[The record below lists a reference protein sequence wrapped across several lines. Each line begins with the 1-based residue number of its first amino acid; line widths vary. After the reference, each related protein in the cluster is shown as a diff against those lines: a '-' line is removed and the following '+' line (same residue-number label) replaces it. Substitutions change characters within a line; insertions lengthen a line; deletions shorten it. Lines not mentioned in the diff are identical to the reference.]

1 MHLFNLKKSL
11 VSLYICLVALLAVVT
26 FVEHVRG
33 TEFVEKYVYH
43 TVWFC
48 CLWGVLAAL
57 AVVVLV
63 KRQLWRR
70 LPTLLLHGSF
80 LVILVGAM
88 ITFSY
93 SKKGYM
99 HLTVGTEVGTFI
111 DQDSKRVIELHPMF
125 RQFSGG
131 VLSGDGCSGRLR
143 QLYSGCGTCF
153 HESYPLSSGVSLLP
167 VFF

>member
-26 FVEHVRG
+26 FVEHVHG

-63 KRQLWRR
+63 KRQLWRH
-70 LPTLLLHGSF
+70 LPGI
-80 LVILVGAM
+80 VVAW
-88 ITFSY
+88 
-93 SKKGYM
+93 
-99 HLTVGTEVGTFI
+99 
-111 DQDSKRVIELHPMF
+111 
-125 RQFSGG
+125 
-131 VLSGDGCSGRLR
+131 
-143 QLYSGCGTCF
+143 
-153 HESYPLSSGVSLLP
+153 LLP
-167 VFF
+167 FYLGGSHDYIFHAARKDICISQ

>member
-63 KRQLWRR
+63 KRQLWRH
-70 LPTLLLHGSF
+70 LPALLLHGSF
-80 LVILVGAM
+80 LFILVGE
-88 ITFSY
+88 I
-93 SKKGYM
+93 
-99 HLTVGTEVGTFI
+99 
-111 DQDSKRVIELHPMF
+111 
-125 RQFSGG
+125 
-131 VLSGDGCSGRLR
+131 GRA
-143 QLYSGCGTCF
+143 
-153 HESYPLSSGVSLLP
+153 HV
-167 VFF
+167 

>member
-63 KRQLWRR
+63 KRQLWRH
-70 LPTLLLHGSF
+70 LPALLLQGSF
-80 LVILVGAM
+80 LFILVGAM
-88 ITFSY
+88 ITFSC

-111 DQDSKRVIELHPMF
+111 DQDSKRVIELPFTLCLDSF
-125 RQFSGG
+125 R
-131 VLSGDGCSGRLR
+131 VE
-143 QLYSGCGTCF
+143 Y
-153 HESYPLSSGVSLLP
+153 YPATEAPADHVIYIRDA
-167 VFF
+167 

>member
-57 AVVVLV
+57 AVAVLV
-63 KRQLWRR
+63 S
-70 LPTLLLHGSF
+70 GSC
-80 LVILVGAM
+80 
-88 ITFSY
+88 
-93 SKKGYM
+93 
-99 HLTVGTEVGTFI
+99 
-111 DQDSKRVIELHPMF
+111 
-125 RQFSGG
+125 GG
-131 VLSGDGCSGRLR
+131 ISRHCCCMAPSSLSWW
-143 QLYSGCGTCF
+143 
-153 HESYPLSSGVSLLP
+153 EP
-167 VFF
+167 

>member
-57 AVVVLV
+57 AVAVLV

-70 LPTLLLHGSF
+70 LPALLLHGSF
-80 LVILVGAM
+80 LFILVGAM
-88 ITFSY
+88 ITFSC

-111 DQDSKRVIELHPMF
+111 DQDSKRVIELPF
-125 RQFSGG
+125 TSYVWTVSGW
-131 VLSGDGCSGRLR
+131 SIIRGRMLR
-143 QLYSGCGTCF
+143 QIMSAISGMRNQF
-153 HESYPLSSGVSLLP
+153 P
-167 VFF
+167 

>member
-48 CLWGVLAAL
+48 CLWGTIATIAL
-57 AVVVLV
+57 VALI
-63 KRQLWRR
+63 RRALWRR
-70 LPTLLLHGSF
+70 FPILLFHGSL

-88 ITFSY
+88 ITFIG
-93 SKKGYM
+93 SKKGYV
-99 HLTVGTEVGTFI
+99 HLLPGATI
-111 DQDSKRVIELHPMF
+111 DSFLE
-125 RQFSGG
+125 SE
-131 VLSGDGCSGRLR
+131 SGRKADLPFTI
-143 QLYSGCGTCF
+143 QLDSC
-153 HESYPLSSGVSLLP
+153 LLYTSDAADE
-167 VFF
+167 